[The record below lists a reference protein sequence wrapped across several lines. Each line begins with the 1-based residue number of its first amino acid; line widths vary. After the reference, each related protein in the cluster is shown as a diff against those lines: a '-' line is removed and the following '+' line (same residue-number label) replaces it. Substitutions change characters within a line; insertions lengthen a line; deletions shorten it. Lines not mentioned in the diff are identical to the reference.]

1 MKAIILTITGGQNFG
16 NRLQNFA
23 LQEELKKQG
32 LKEMCIRDRVKGH
45 MSTLLYRR
53 ISLMS
58 DEVIECTFN
67 LACQMLEN
75 IRPEHYKAKGRT
87 IDKDIERAFETRNYK
102 LWKLASF
109 IV

>member
-1 MKAIILTITGGQNFG
+1 
-16 NRLQNFA
+16 
-23 LQEELKKQG
+23 
-32 LKEMCIRDRVKGH
+32 
-45 MSTLLYRR
+45 
-53 ISLMS
+53 MS
-58 DEVIECTFN
+58 DEVIEGAFN

>member
-1 MKAIILTITGGQNFG
+1 
-16 NRLQNFA
+16 
-23 LQEELKKQG
+23 
-32 LKEMCIRDRVKGH
+32 
-45 MSTLLYRR
+45 
-53 ISLMS
+53 MS
-58 DEVIECTFN
+58 DEVIEGAFN

-75 IRPEHYKAKGRT
+75 IRPENYKVKGRT

>member
-1 MKAIILTITGGQNFG
+1 MEQVLEDARDIG
-16 NRLQNFA
+16 LQNDEIQYD
-23 LQEELKKQG
+23 L
-32 LKEMCIRDRVKGH
+32 VKGH

-87 IDKDIERAFETRNYK
+87 ID
-102 LWKLASF
+102 
-109 IV
+109 